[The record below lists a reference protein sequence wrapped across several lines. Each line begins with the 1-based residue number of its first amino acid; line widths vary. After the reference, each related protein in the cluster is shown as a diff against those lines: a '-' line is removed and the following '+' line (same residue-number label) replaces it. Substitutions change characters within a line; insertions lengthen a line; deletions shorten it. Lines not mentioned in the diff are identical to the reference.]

1 MNAPIFTDTIKTTAP
16 TVLWRA
22 AAAFMH
28 LLYALF
34 GDPADVAAQHTLT
47 LKAHRVMASW
57 LRCGEAMMR
66 RLLAIEAAAFA
77 KPNIRPLLR
86 TPRKQTRKPITFTP
100 DAPETWRVS
109 FRCMDHRLPA
119 GKPLP
124 QPPKP
129 RGRRRLVLR
138 DHRPAPRP
146 YVYRRRTNSVRYAP
160 ILRQDR
166 VWIVHEDKPVFRPTR
181 GLAARYEALLRAFNN
196 PLAYA
201 RRLSRA
207 LHATPHRLRELLH
220 APPEARHRIEDFPAF
235 TNAARQSWNTS

>member
-1 MNAPIFTDTIKTTAP
+1 MNAPIFTDTIKTTGP
-16 TVLWRA
+16 TILWRV

-47 LKAHRVMASW
+47 LKAHRLMASW

-66 RLLAIEAAAFA
+66 RLIAIEAAAFP
-77 KPNIRPLLR
+77 KPNTHPLLR
-86 TPRKQTRKPITFTP
+86 APRKHTRKPTAFTP
-100 DAPETWRVS
+100 DAPESWRVS
-109 FRCMDHRLPA
+109 LRCLA
-119 GKPLP
+119 SE
-124 QPPKP
+124 
-129 RGRRRLVLR
+129 RRRPR
-138 DHRPAPRP
+138 RRRFRNHRPTPRP
-146 YVYRRRTNSVRYAP
+146 YIYRRRRNRARYAP

-166 VWIVHEDKPVFRPTR
+166 VWITHEDKPVFRPTR

-207 LHATPHRLRELLH
+207 LHAAPRRLRELLH
-220 APPEARHRIEDFPAF
+220 APPEARDRIENFPAF
-235 TNAARQSWNTS
+235 ANAAQQSWNTS